1 MAVWRLSLDHL
12 KSPLSKGKVSSKDL
26 EMKNDLGQTPI
37 YLAIENPEAYA
48 VLGYIFNNYK
58 IEKINVLTENMVSYL
73 HKAVKEADP
82 NVVQFFLE
90 KGVDSSL
97 TNKFGNTAL
106 DDTVLMNKPTLG
118 NLIKN
123 WKPSRD

>member
-1 MAVWRLSLDHL
+1 
-12 KSPLSKGKVSSKDL
+12 
-26 EMKNDLGQTPI
+26 MKNNLGQTSI
-37 YLAIENPEAYA
+37 YLAIENPESYE
-48 VLGYIFNNYK
+48 VLKYIFNNYK
-58 IEKINVLTENMVSYL
+58 IENINVLTENMVSYL
-73 HKAVKEADP
+73 HKSVKEADP

-90 KGVDSSL
+90 KGVNPLL

-123 WKPSRD
+123 WKPSRE